1 MSLTFSNISPRTQL
15 IITAISA
22 SLATVTLLQLY
33 NDHKRR
39 TKRKELDQE
48 IQRSLDAHDFGQ
60 NTENTTNLEE
70 LDLSSLSTSNKAVIP
85 DPPKGGQI
93 VQYDEDL
100 IREQLTRNY
109 AFFGEEGMQRIR
121 QATVVVVGC
130 GGVGSW
136 AAVMLVRSWVCLRTW
151 LLHFIDIDCF
161 VGNSGVS
168 KIRLVDFDYV
178 SLSSLNRHA
187 TATLADVATPKV
199 KCVEKML
206 TQIAKWVEVDSRI
219 DIWRREEGG
228 YLLEGA
234 DWVIGRSHQTR
245 RQI

>member
-22 SLATVTLLQLY
+22 SLATITLLQIY

-60 NTENTTNLEE
+60 NTENKTNFEE
-70 LDLSSLSTSNKAVIP
+70 LDFSSLSTSNRAVVL

-93 VQYDEDL
+93 AQYDEDL
-100 IREQLTRNY
+100 IREQLARNY

-136 AAVMLVRSWVCLRTW
+136 AAVMLVRS
-151 LLHFIDIDCF
+151 
-161 VGNSGVS
+161 
-168 KIRLVDFDYV
+168 
-178 SLSSLNRHA
+178 
-187 TATLADVATPKV
+187 
-199 KCVEKML
+199 
-206 TQIAKWVEVDSRI
+206 
-219 DIWRREEGG
+219 
-228 YLLEGA
+228 
-234 DWVIGRSHQTR
+234 
-245 RQI
+245 